1 VADHTP
7 VREPGCIAGAAGV
20 KCRDRATRDDAKE
33 REVTEREVGDAR
45 EGPVERVDAR
55 DGAVVVHLCG
65 ELDLYNADEI
75 RDALAAVVEG
85 RPERIVVDLG
95 RVEFIDSTALGVL
108 IEARQRLGNQHA
120 FLIAAPGAEPRRTL
134 EIAGMAKFFGLY
146 ETVEAAL
153 AAST

>member
-1 VADHTP
+1 
-7 VREPGCIAGAAGV
+7 
-20 KCRDRATRDDAKE
+20 
-33 REVTEREVGDAR
+33 VTGQETGDAR

-85 RPERIVVDLG
+85 RPERVVVDFG
-95 RVEFIDSTALGVL
+95 HVEFIDSTALGVL
-108 IEARQRLGNQHA
+108 IEARKRLENRHA
-120 FLIAAPGAEPRRTL
+120 LLIAAAGVEPRRTL
-134 EIAGMAKFFGLY
+134 EIAGMAKLFGLY
-146 ETVEAAL
+146 ETVDAAL

>member
-1 VADHTP
+1 VSNVAD
-7 VREPGCIAGAAGV
+7 RAA
-20 KCRDRATRDDAKE
+20 RDDAKE
-33 REVTEREVGDAR
+33 RRVTERGIGDAR

-75 RDALAAVVEG
+75 RTALAAVVDG
-85 RPERIVVDLG
+85 GPERVVVDFG

-108 IEARQRLGNQHA
+108 IEARKRLGDQHA
-120 FLIAAPGAEPRRTL
+120 LVIAAPGLEPRRTL
-134 EIAGMAKFFGLY
+134 EIAGMAKLFGLY
-146 ETVEAAL
+146 ETVDAAL